1 MAISVNITADTSE
14 FSRAISKAAHDT
26 QKFDRLNNAAAK
38 TFQELSSVT
47 DKQANTYRSLVNKIQ
62 DVESS
67 TSSLSSKQTQLR
79 ATGEKLRKLYS
90 ELRDKETTEANTLK
104 KLIKQVDKQADSYRK
119 LAKAKENTTKASK
132 GLGNQMMIMSAQFL
146 SVKAALDTLK
156 GALTAN
162 EGAFDDFNRLVEQG
176 TSLWNNFLSA
186 VGRGSS
192 FTDWAKNLSNVTE
205 QAAKLYDTLDALGSM
220 KQLNSASIAA
230 IELEIKKLEEEAKLG
245 KSIDKDRLDAL
256 KERKRLLKEEMQLQE
271 EAAAKQKIISALSEK
286 GMTSGEAT
294 FYANYIIDKAKK
306 GENINTFFSNV
317 RSNAN
322 ARVQQLGYKVG
333 NSNELATD
341 IKQVLEHKITDP
353 FVKSSR
359 KLIEAEAGVA
369 EGLKYLENSL
379 KDRASDI
386 TSNIKVNRWSGKAK
400 DKKIVLDSEDNI
412 EEEYDERWTEYFNN
426 QNEELAKEWKER
438 ETELK
443 QHNLNIIVSET
454 EFNDAIQERIKEL
467 NESLENK
474 TEGIV
479 SSASS
484 INSSLSSFYETL
496 QGLGEIENPFQFF
509 DALFG
514 VAQEIIS
521 INEALKQLGEISK
534 MTAEAQALASQ
545 KNALASSNEAT
556 ADTIAASGKT
566 FKAHADIPFVGIAI
580 ATAMVGTMI
589 AAMLSYKSKAKSA
602 TKFANGGIVGGSSFI
617 GDMNIARVNSGEM
630 ILNGSQQKKL
640 FSMLNENSNVGNPL
654 SSNVTFVI
662 KGQDLVGTLN
672 NYNRKLGRVR

>member
-67 TSSLSSKQTQLR
+67 TSSLSTKQNQLR

-104 KLIKQVDKQADSYRK
+104 KLIKQVDKQTDSYRK
-119 LAKAKENTTKASK
+119 LAKAKETTSKASK

-205 QAAKLYDTLDALGSM
+205 QAAKLYDTLDSLGSM

-271 EAAAKQKIISALSEK
+271 ETAAKQKIISALSEK

-294 FYANYIIDKAKK
+294 YYANYVIDNAKR
-306 GENINTFFSNV
+306 GGNINSIFNAI

-322 ARVQQLGYKVG
+322 ARLQHLGYK
-333 NSNELATD
+333 ETD
-341 IKQVLEHKITDP
+341 IKQVLEKNITDP
-353 FVKSSR
+353 FLKSSKR
-359 KLIEAEAGVA
+359 FLDAEAGVA

-379 KDRASDI
+379 KDAASNITSDI
-386 TSNIKVNRWSGKAK
+386 AVNKWSRKAK
-400 DKKIVLDSEDNI
+400 DKNEKIVLDNEDNI
-412 EEEYDERWTEYFNN
+412 DEGYDSRWTEYFNN
-426 QNEELAKEWKER
+426 QNEELDKAWKER

-454 EFNDAIQERIKEL
+454 EFNDAIQERIDEL
-467 NESLENK
+467 NKSLENK
-474 TEGIV
+474 TSDMI

-484 INSSLSSFYETL
+484 INSSLSSIYETL

-514 VAQEIIS
+514 VAQEILS

-589 AAMLSYKSKAKSA
+589 AAMLSAKSKAKSA

-640 FSMLNENSNVGNPL
+640 FSMLNVNNNIENASL
-654 SSNVTFVI
+654 SSNVHFVI
-662 KGQDLVGTLN
+662 KGQDLVGTLD
-672 NYNRKLGRVR
+672 NYNRKIGRVR

>member
-38 TFQELSSVT
+38 TFQQLSSVT

-67 TSSLSSKQTQLR
+67 TASLSTKQNQLR
-79 ATGEKLRKLYS
+79 ATGEKLRKLYD

-119 LAKAKENTTKASK
+119 LAKAKENTSKASK
-132 GLGNQMMIMSAQFL
+132 GLGSQMLVMSAQFL
-146 SVKAALDTLK
+146 SVKAVLDTLK

-162 EGAFDDFNRLVEQG
+162 ESSFDDFNRLVEQG
-176 TSLWNNFLSA
+176 TSLWKNFLAA

-205 QAAKLYDTLDALGSM
+205 QAAKLYDTLDSLGSM

-245 KSIDKDRLDAL
+245 KAIDKDRLDAL
-256 KERKRLLKEEMQLQE
+256 KERKKLLKEEMQLQE

-294 FYANYIIDKAKK
+294 YYANYIINNAK
-306 GENINTFFSNV
+306 GGGNINSIFNAI

-322 ARVQQLGYKVG
+322 ARLQQLGYK
-333 NSNELATD
+333 ETD
-341 IKQVLEHKITDP
+341 IKQVLEKNITDP
-353 FVKSSR
+353 FLKSSKR
-359 KLIEAEAGVA
+359 FLDAEAGVA

-379 KDRASDI
+379 KDAASNITSDI
-386 TSNIKVNRWSGKAK
+386 AVNKWSRKAK
-400 DKKIVLDSEDNI
+400 DKNEKIVLDNEDEI
-412 EEEYDERWTEYFNN
+412 VDEYDPRWTEYFNN
-426 QNEELAKEWKER
+426 QNEELEKAWKER

-454 EFNDAIQERIKEL
+454 EFKDAIQERINEL

-474 TEGIV
+474 TSDMIN
-479 SSASS
+479 SASS
-484 INSSLSSFYETL
+484 INVSLSSIFDTL

-514 VAQEIIS
+514 VAQEILS

-545 KNALASSNEAT
+545 KNALSSSNEAT
-556 ADTIAASGKT
+556 ADTIAATGKT

-589 AAMLSYKSKAKSA
+589 AAMLSAKSKAKSA

-640 FSMLNENSNVGNPL
+640 FSMLNVNNNIENASL
-654 SSNVTFVI
+654 SSNVHFVI
-662 KGQDLVGTLN
+662 KGQDLVGTLD
-672 NYNRKLGRVR
+672 NYNRKIGRVR

>member
-26 QKFDRLNNAAAK
+26 QKFDKLNNAAAR
-38 TFQELSSVT
+38 TFQELSNVT
-47 DKQANTYRSLVNKIQ
+47 DKQANTYRNLVNKIQ

-67 TSSLSSKQTQLR
+67 TSSLSTKQTQLR
-79 ATGEKLRKLYS
+79 ATGEKLRKLYD

-104 KLIKQVDKQADSYRK
+104 KLIKQIDKQADSYRK
-119 LAKAKENTTKASK
+119 LSKAKENTSKASK
-132 GLGNQMMIMSAQFL
+132 GLGSQMIAMSAQFL
-146 SVKAALDTLK
+146 TVEAVLKTVK

-162 EGAFDDFNRLVEQG
+162 ESGLDDFNRLVKQV
-176 TSLWNNFLSA
+176 TSLWENFLSA
-186 VGRGSS
+186 IGRGSTL
-192 FTDWAKNLSNVTE
+192 TDYAKNLSNVTE
-205 QAAKLYDTLDALGSM
+205 QAAKLYDILDALGSM
-220 KQLNSASIAA
+220 KDLNSASIAA

-245 KSIDKDRLDAL
+245 KAIDKDRLDAL

-286 GMTSGEAT
+286 GMNSGDAT
-294 FYANYIIDKAKK
+294 YFANYIIDKAKG
-306 GENINTFFSNV
+306 GENINSYFNAV

-322 ARVQQLGYKVG
+322 ARLQQLGYK
-333 NSNELATD
+333 ETD
-341 IKQVLEHKITDP
+341 IKQVLEKNITDP
-353 FVKSSR
+353 FLKSSKR
-359 KLIEAEAGVA
+359 FLDAEAGVA

-379 KDRASDI
+379 KDAASNITSDI
-386 TSNIKVNRWSGKAK
+386 AVNKWSRKAK
-400 DKKIVLDSEDNI
+400 DKKIVLDNEDEI
-412 EEEYDERWTEYFNN
+412 VDEYDPRWTEMFNK
-426 QNEELAKEWKER
+426 QNEELEKGWKER

-454 EFNDAIQERIKEL
+454 EFNDAIQERIDEL
-467 NESLENK
+467 NKSLENK
-474 TEGIV
+474 TSDII

-484 INSSLSSFYETL
+484 INGSLSSIYDTL

-514 VAQEIIS
+514 VAQEIMS

-545 KNALASSNEAT
+545 KNALASGNEAT
-556 ADTIAASGKT
+556 ADTIAATGKT

-589 AAMLSYKSKAKSA
+589 AAMLSAKSKAKSA

-640 FSMLNENSNVGNPL
+640 FSMLNENSNIENASISP
-654 SSNVTFVI
+654 NVHFII
-662 KGQDLVGTLN
+662 KGQDLVGTLD
-672 NYNRKLGRVR
+672 NYNRKIGRVR

>member
-26 QKFDRLNNAAAK
+26 QKFDRLNNAAAR
-38 TFQELSSVT
+38 TFQQLSNVT

-67 TSSLSSKQTQLR
+67 TSSLSTKQNQLR
-79 ATGEKLRKLYS
+79 ATGEKLRKLYD

-119 LAKAKENTTKASK
+119 LAKAKENTSKASK
-132 GLGNQMMIMSAQFL
+132 GLGSQMLIMSAQFL
-146 SVKAALDTLK
+146 SVKAVLDTLK

-162 EGAFDDFNRLVEQG
+162 ESSFDDFNRLVEQG
-176 TSLWNNFLSA
+176 TSLWNNFLAS

-192 FTDWAKNLSNVTE
+192 FTDWAKNLSNVTK
-205 QAAKLYDTLDALGSM
+205 QAAKLYDTLDSLGSM

-245 KSIDKDRLDAL
+245 KAIDKDRLDAL
-256 KERKRLLKEEMQLQE
+256 KERKKLLKEEMQLQE

-294 FYANYIIDKAKK
+294 YYANYIINNAK
-306 GENINTFFSNV
+306 GGGNINSFFNAV

-322 ARVQQLGYKVG
+322 ARLQQLGYK
-333 NSNELATD
+333 ETD
-341 IKQVLEHKITDP
+341 IKQVLEKNITDP
-353 FVKSSR
+353 FLKSSKR
-359 KLIEAEAGVA
+359 FLDAEAGVA

-379 KDRASDI
+379 KDAA
-386 TSNIKVNRWSGKAK
+386 SNITQDIAVNKWSRKAK
-400 DKKIVLDSEDNI
+400 DKKIVLDNEDEI
-412 EEEYDERWTEYFNN
+412 VDEYDPRWTYSMEKQLEKIDKDY
-426 QNEELAKEWKER
+426 EDRKTKIR
-438 ETELK
+438 
-443 QHNLNIIVSET
+443 QHNLDIIVSET
-454 EFNDAIQERIKEL
+454 EFNDAIRERIDEL
-467 NESLENK
+467 NKSLENK
-474 TEGIV
+474 TSDTI
-479 SSASS
+479 SYTSS
-484 INSSLSSFYETL
+484 INGSLSSIYDTL

-514 VAQEIIS
+514 VAQEILS

-534 MTAEAQALASQ
+534 MTAEAQALSSQ
-545 KNALASSNEAT
+545 KNAAASATEAT
-556 ADTIAASGKT
+556 ADTVAATGKT

-589 AAMLSYKSKAKSA
+589 AAMLSAKSKAKSA

-640 FSMLNENSNVGNPL
+640 FSMLNGNSNIENASL
-654 SSNVTFVI
+654 SSNVHFVI
-662 KGQDLVGTLN
+662 KGQDLVGTLD
-672 NYNRKLGRVR
+672 NYNRKIGRVR

>member
-14 FSRAISKAAHDT
+14 FSRAISKAAQDT

-38 TFQELSSVT
+38 TFQELSRVT

-67 TSSLSSKQTQLR
+67 TSSLSNKQNQLR

-104 KLIKQVDKQADSYRK
+104 KLIKQIDKQADSYRR
-119 LAKAKENTTKASK
+119 LANAQKNTSKASS
-132 GLGNQMMIMSAQFL
+132 GLGNQMLVMSAQFL
-146 SVKAALDTLK
+146 SVKAVLDTLK

-162 EGAFDDFNRLVEQG
+162 ESAFDDFNRLVGQG
-176 TSLWNNFLSA
+176 TSLWNNFLSS

-205 QAAKLYDTLDALGSM
+205 QAAKLYDTLDSLGSM

-245 KSIDKDRLDAL
+245 KAIDKDRLDAL

-294 FYANYIIDKAKK
+294 IYANKIINNAK
-306 GENINTFFSNV
+306 GGGNINSFFNAV

-322 ARVQQLGYKVG
+322 ARLQQLGYK
-333 NSNELATD
+333 ETD
-341 IKQVLEHKITDP
+341 IKQVLEKNITDP
-353 FVKSSR
+353 FLKSSKR
-359 KLIEAEAGVA
+359 FLDAEAGVA

-379 KDRASDI
+379 KDAASNITSDI
-386 TSNIKVNRWSGKAK
+386 AVNKWSRKAK
-400 DKKIVLDSEDNI
+400 DKNEKIVLDDENAIEDG
-412 EEEYDERWTEYFNN
+412 YDPRWTEYFNK
-426 QNEELAKEWKER
+426 QNEELEKAWKER

-454 EFNDAIQERIKEL
+454 EFNDAIQERIDEL
-467 NESLENK
+467 NKSLENK
-474 TEGIV
+474 TSDII

-484 INSSLSSFYETL
+484 INGSLSSIYDTL

-514 VAQEIIS
+514 VAQEILS

-545 KNALASSNEAT
+545 KNALASGNEAT
-556 ADTIAASGKT
+556 ADTIAATGKT

-589 AAMLSYKSKAKSA
+589 AAMLSAKSKAKSA

-640 FSMLNENSNVGNPL
+640 FSMLNVNNNIENASL
-654 SSNVTFVI
+654 SSNVHFVI
-662 KGQDLVGTLN
+662 KGQDLVGTLD
-672 NYNRKLGRVR
+672 NYNRKIGRVR

>member
-67 TSSLSSKQTQLR
+67 TSSLSTKQNQLR

-104 KLIKQVDKQADSYRK
+104 KLIKQVDKQTDSYRK
-119 LAKAKENTTKASK
+119 LAKAKETTSKASK

-205 QAAKLYDTLDALGSM
+205 QAAKLYDTLDSLGSM

-294 FYANYIIDKAKK
+294 YYANYVIDNAKR
-306 GENINTFFSNV
+306 GGNINSIFNAI

-322 ARVQQLGYKVG
+322 ARLQHLGYK
-333 NSNELATD
+333 ETD
-341 IKQVLEHKITDP
+341 IKQVLEKNITDP
-353 FVKSSR
+353 FLKSSKR
-359 KLIEAEAGVA
+359 FLDAEAGVA

-379 KDRASDI
+379 KDAASNITSDI
-386 TSNIKVNRWSGKAK
+386 AVNKWSRKAK
-400 DKKIVLDSEDNI
+400 DKNEKIVLDNEDNI
-412 EEEYDERWTEYFNN
+412 DEGYDSRWTEYFNN
-426 QNEELAKEWKER
+426 QNEELDKAWKER

-454 EFNDAIQERIKEL
+454 EFNDAIQERIDEL
-467 NESLENK
+467 NKSLENK
-474 TEGIV
+474 TSDMI

-484 INSSLSSFYETL
+484 INSSLSSIYETL

-514 VAQEIIS
+514 VAQEILS

-589 AAMLSYKSKAKSA
+589 AAMLSAKSKAKSA

-640 FSMLNENSNVGNPL
+640 FSMLNVNNNIENASL
-654 SSNVTFVI
+654 SSNVHFVI
-662 KGQDLVGTLN
+662 KGQDLVGTLD
-672 NYNRKLGRVR
+672 NYNRKIGRVR

>member
-67 TSSLSSKQTQLR
+67 TASLSTKQNQLR
-79 ATGEKLRKLYS
+79 ATGEKLRKLYD

-119 LAKAKENTTKASK
+119 LAKAKENTSKASK
-132 GLGNQMMIMSAQFL
+132 GLGSQMLVMSAQFL
-146 SVKAALDTLK
+146 SVKAVLDILK

-162 EGAFDDFNRLVEQG
+162 ESSFDDFNRLVEQG
-176 TSLWNNFLSA
+176 TSLWKNFLAA

-205 QAAKLYDTLDALGSM
+205 QAAKLYDTLDSLGSM

-245 KSIDKDRLDAL
+245 KAIDKDRLDAL
-256 KERKRLLKEEMQLQE
+256 KERKKLLKEEMQLQE

-294 FYANYIIDKAKK
+294 YYANYIINNAK
-306 GENINTFFSNV
+306 GGGNINSIFNAI

-322 ARVQQLGYKVG
+322 ARLQQLGYK
-333 NSNELATD
+333 ETD
-341 IKQVLEHKITDP
+341 IKQVLEKNITDP
-353 FVKSSR
+353 FLKSSKR
-359 KLIEAEAGVA
+359 FLDAEAGVA

-379 KDRASDI
+379 KDAASNITSDI
-386 TSNIKVNRWSGKAK
+386 AVNKWSRKAK
-400 DKKIVLDSEDNI
+400 DKNEKIVLDNEDDI
-412 EEEYDERWTEYFNN
+412 VDEYDPKWTEYFNN
-426 QNEELAKEWKER
+426 QNEELEKAWKER

-454 EFNDAIQERIKEL
+454 EFKDAIQERIDEL

-474 TEGIV
+474 TSDMIN
-479 SSASS
+479 SASS
-484 INSSLSSFYETL
+484 INVSLSSIFDTL

-514 VAQEIIS
+514 VAQEILS

-545 KNALASSNEAT
+545 KNVLSSSNEAT
-556 ADTIAASGKT
+556 ADTIAATGKT

-589 AAMLSYKSKAKSA
+589 AAMLSAKSKAKSA

-640 FSMLNENSNVGNPL
+640 FSMLNVNNNIENASL
-654 SSNVTFVI
+654 SSNVHFVI
-662 KGQDLVGTLN
+662 KGQDLVGTLD
-672 NYNRKLGRVR
+672 NYNRKIGRVR

>member
-26 QKFDRLNNAAAK
+26 QKFDKLNNAAAK
-38 TFQELSSVT
+38 TFRELSSVT
-47 DKQANTYRSLVNKIQ
+47 DKQANTYRALVNKIQ

-67 TSSLSSKQTQLR
+67 TSSLSTKQTQLR
-79 ATGEKLRKLYS
+79 ATGEKLRKLYD

-104 KLIKQVDKQADSYRK
+104 KLIKQIDKQADSYRK
-119 LAKAKENTTKASK
+119 LANAKKNTSKASS
-132 GLGNQMMIMSAQFL
+132 GLGSQMLAMSTQFL
-146 SVKAALDTLK
+146 SVKAVIDTLK

-162 EGAFDDFNRLVEQG
+162 ESALDDFNRLVEQC
-176 TSLWNNFLSA
+176 TSLWNNFLSS

-192 FTDWAKNLSNVTE
+192 FTDWAKNLSNVIE
-205 QAAKLYDTLDALGSM
+205 QAAKLYDTLDSLGSM

-245 KSIDKDRLDAL
+245 KAIDKDRLDAL

-271 EAAAKQKIISALSEK
+271 EAAAKQKIILALSEK

-294 FYANYIIDKAKK
+294 IYANNIINNAK
-306 GENINTFFSNV
+306 GGGNINSFFNAV
-317 RSNAN
+317 HSNAN
-322 ARVQQLGYKVG
+322 ARLQQLGYK
-333 NSNELATD
+333 ETD
-341 IKQVLEHKITDP
+341 IKQVLEKNITDP
-353 FVKSSR
+353 FLKSSKR
-359 KLIEAEAGVA
+359 FLDAEAGVA

-379 KDRASDI
+379 KDAASNITSDI
-386 TSNIKVNRWSGKAK
+386 AVNKWSRKAK
-400 DKKIVLDSEDNI
+400 GKNEKIVLDDENAIEDG
-412 EEEYDERWTEYFNN
+412 YDPRWTEYFNK
-426 QNEELAKEWKER
+426 QNEELEKAWKER

-454 EFNDAIQERIKEL
+454 EFNDAIQERIDEL
-467 NESLENK
+467 NKSLENK
-474 TEGIV
+474 TSDII

-484 INSSLSSFYETL
+484 INGSLSSIYDTL
-496 QGLGEIENPFQFF
+496 QELGEIENPFQFF

-514 VAQEIIS
+514 VAQEILS

-545 KNALASSNEAT
+545 KNALASGNEAT
-556 ADTIAASGKT
+556 ADTIAATGKT

-589 AAMLSYKSKAKSA
+589 AAMLSAKSKAKSA

-640 FSMLNENSNVGNPL
+640 FSMLNVNNNIENASL
-654 SSNVTFVI
+654 SSNVHFVI
-662 KGQDLVGTLN
+662 KGQDLVGTLD
-672 NYNRKLGRVR
+672 NYNRKIGRVR

>member
-26 QKFDRLNNAAAK
+26 QKFDKLNNAAAK
-38 TFQELSSVT
+38 TFKELSSVT
-47 DKQANTYRSLVNKIQ
+47 DKQADTYRSLVSKIQ

-67 TSSLSSKQTQLR
+67 TSSLSTKQMQLR
-79 ATGEKLRKLYS
+79 ATGEKLRKLYD

-104 KLIKQVDKQADSYRK
+104 KLIKQIDKQADSYRK
-119 LAKAKENTTKASK
+119 LSNAQKNTSKASS
-132 GLGNQMMIMSAQFL
+132 GLGNQMLVMSAQFL
-146 SVKAALDTLK
+146 SVKAVLDTLK

-162 EGAFDDFNRLVEQG
+162 ESAFDDFNRLMEQG
-176 TSLWNNFLSA
+176 TSLWNNFLSS

-205 QAAKLYDTLDALGSM
+205 QAAKLYDTLDSLGSM

-245 KSIDKDRLDAL
+245 KTIDKDRLDAL

-271 EAAAKQKIISALSEK
+271 EEAAKQKIISALSEK

-294 FYANYIIDKAKK
+294 TYANYIISRAKE
-306 GENINTFFSNV
+306 GENINSIFNGV

-322 ARVQQLGYKVG
+322 ARLQQLGYK
-333 NSNELATD
+333 ETD
-341 IKQVLEHKITDP
+341 IKQVLEKNITDP
-353 FVKSSR
+353 FLKSSKR
-359 KLIEAEAGVA
+359 FLDAEAGVA

-379 KDRASDI
+379 KDAASNITSDI
-386 TSNIKVNRWSGKAK
+386 AVNKWSRKAK
-400 DKKIVLDSEDNI
+400 DKNENEKIVLDNEDAI
-412 EEEYDERWTEYFNN
+412 EDGYDPRWTEYFNK
-426 QNEELAKEWKER
+426 QNEELEKAWKER

-454 EFNDAIQERIKEL
+454 EFNDAIQERIDEL
-467 NESLENK
+467 NKSLENK
-474 TEGIV
+474 TSDII

-484 INSSLSSFYETL
+484 INGSLSSIYDTL

-514 VAQEIIS
+514 VAQEILS

-545 KNALASSNEAT
+545 KNALASGNEAT
-556 ADTIAASGKT
+556 ADTIAATGKT

-589 AAMLSYKSKAKSA
+589 AAMLSAKSKAKSA

-640 FSMLNENSNVGNPL
+640 FSMLNVNNNIENASL
-654 SSNVTFVI
+654 SSNVHFVI
-662 KGQDLVGTLN
+662 KGQDLVGTLD
-672 NYNRKLGRVR
+672 NYNRKIGRVR

>member
-26 QKFDRLNNAAAK
+26 QKFDKLNNAAAK
-38 TFQELSSVT
+38 TFQELSRVT

-79 ATGEKLRKLYS
+79 ATGEKLRKLYN

-104 KLIKQVDKQADSYRK
+104 KLIKQIDKQADSYRK
-119 LAKAKENTTKASK
+119 LAKAKENTSKASK
-132 GLGNQMMIMSAQFL
+132 GLGSQVLAMSAQFL

-162 EGAFDDFNRLVEQG
+162 ENSLDDFNRLVEQG
-176 TSLWNNFLSA
+176 TSLWNNFLAS

-205 QAAKLYDTLDALGSM
+205 QAAKLYDTLDSLGSM

-245 KSIDKDRLDAL
+245 KAIDKDRLDAL
-256 KERKRLLKEEMQLQE
+256 KERKKLLKEEMQLQE
-271 EAAAKQKIISALSEK
+271 EAAARQKIISALSEK
-286 GMTSGEAT
+286 GMDSESST
-294 FYANYIIDKAKK
+294 FYANFILSRAKG
-306 GENINTFFSNV
+306 GENINSIFNNI

-322 ARVQQLGYKVG
+322 ARLQQLGLRPDIGKVRDR
-333 NSNELATD
+333 D
-341 IKQVLEHKITDP
+341 IE
-353 FVKSSR
+353 SSTYLR
-359 KLIEAEAGVA
+359 HSKMILDAEAGVA

-379 KDRASDI
+379 KDAASNITSDI
-386 TSNIKVNRWSGKAK
+386 AVNKWSRKAK
-400 DKKIVLDSEDNI
+400 DKKIVLDNEDEI
-412 EEEYDERWTEYFNN
+412 TDEYDPRWTEYFNN
-426 QNEELAKEWKER
+426 QNKELEKAWKER

-454 EFNDAIQERIKEL
+454 EFNDAIQERIEEL
-467 NESLENK
+467 NKSLENK
-474 TEGIV
+474 TANMIG
-479 SSASS
+479 SASS
-484 INSSLSSFYETL
+484 INGSLSSIYDTMM
-496 QGLGEIENPFQFF
+496 GLGEIENPFQFF

-514 VAQEIIS
+514 VAQEIMS

-545 KNALASSNEAT
+545 KNALASGNEAT
-556 ADTIAASGKT
+556 ADTIAATGKT

-589 AAMLSYKSKAKSA
+589 AAMLSAKSKAKSA

-640 FSMLNENSNVGNPL
+640 FSMLNVNNNIENASL
-654 SSNVTFVI
+654 SSNVHFVI
-662 KGQDLVGTLN
+662 KGQDLVGTLD
-672 NYNRKLGRVR
+672 NYNRKIGRVR

>member
-26 QKFDRLNNAAAK
+26 QKFDKLNNAAAK
-38 TFQELSSVT
+38 TFQELSRVT
-47 DKQANTYRSLVNKIQ
+47 DKQANTYRELVNKIQ

-67 TSSLSSKQTQLR
+67 TSSLSSKQKQLR

-104 KLIKQVDKQADSYRK
+104 KLIKQIDKQADSYRK
-119 LAKAKENTTKASK
+119 LSDAKKNTSKASS
-132 GLGNQMMIMSAQFL
+132 GLGNQMIAMSAQIL
-146 SVKAALDTLK
+146 SVKAVLDTLK
-156 GALTAN
+156 GVLTAN
-162 EGAFDDFNRLVEQG
+162 ESAFDDFNRLVEQAI
-176 TSLWNNFLSA
+176 SLWNNFLSS
-186 VGRGSS
+186 VGMGSS
-192 FTDWAKNLSNVTE
+192 FTDWANNLSNVTE
-205 QAAKLYDTLDALGSM
+205 QAAKLYDTLDTLGSM

-245 KSIDKDRLDAL
+245 KAIDKDRLDAL
-256 KERKRLLKEEMQLQE
+256 IERKRLLKEEMQLQE

-286 GMTSGEAT
+286 GMTSGAAT
-294 FYANYIIDKAKK
+294 IYANFIISRAKE
-306 GENINTFFSNV
+306 GGNINSIFNAV

-322 ARVQQLGYKVG
+322 ARLQKLGY
-333 NSNELATD
+333 EETD
-341 IKQVLEHKITDP
+341 IKQVLERNITDP
-353 FVKSSR
+353 FLKSS
-359 KLIEAEAGVA
+359 KKFLDAEAGLA

-379 KDRASDI
+379 KDAASTISHD
-386 TSNIKVNRWSGKAK
+386 IKVNKWEGKAK
-400 DKKIVLDSEDNI
+400 DKNKNKKIVLDNEDEIVDEWDPKWTDNMNSYL
-412 EEEYDERWTEYFNN
+412 EERDK
-426 QNEELAKEWKER
+426 EL
-438 ETELK
+438 ETAWK
-443 QHNLNIIVSET
+443 QHDMNILVSET
-454 EFNDAIQERIKEL
+454 KFNDAIQERIEEL
-467 NESLENK
+467 NKSLENK
-474 TEGIV
+474 TSDIIN
-479 SSASS
+479 SSSS
-484 INSSLSSFYETL
+484 INGSLSSIYDTL

-514 VAQEIIS
+514 VTKEIMS

-545 KNALASSNEAT
+545 KNALASGNEAT
-556 ADTIAASGKT
+556 ADTIAATGKT

-589 AAMLSYKSKAKSA
+589 AAMLSAKSKAKSA

-640 FSMLNENSNVGNPL
+640 FSMLNVNSNMGNASL
-654 SSNVTFVI
+654 SSNVHFVI
-662 KGQDLVGTLN
+662 KGQDLVGTLD
-672 NYNRKLGRVR
+672 NYNRKIGRVR

>member
-26 QKFDRLNNAAAK
+26 QKFDRLNNAAAR
-38 TFQELSSVT
+38 TFQQLSNVT

-67 TSSLSSKQTQLR
+67 TSSLSTKQNQLR
-79 ATGEKLRKLYS
+79 ATGEKLRKLYD

-119 LAKAKENTTKASK
+119 LAKAKENTSKASK
-132 GLGNQMMIMSAQFL
+132 GLGSQMLVMSAQFL
-146 SVKAALDTLK
+146 SVKAVLDTLK

-162 EGAFDDFNRLVEQG
+162 ESSFDDFNRLVEQG
-176 TSLWNNFLSA
+176 TSLWNNFLAS

-205 QAAKLYDTLDALGSM
+205 QAAKLYDTLDSLGSM

-245 KSIDKDRLDAL
+245 KAIDKDRLDAL
-256 KERKRLLKEEMQLQE
+256 KERKKLLKEEMQLQE

-294 FYANYIIDKAKK
+294 YYANYIINNAK
-306 GENINTFFSNV
+306 GGGNINSIFNAI

-322 ARVQQLGYKVG
+322 ARLQQLGYK
-333 NSNELATD
+333 ETD
-341 IKQVLEHKITDP
+341 IKQVLEKNITDP
-353 FVKSSR
+353 FLKSSKR
-359 KLIEAEAGVA
+359 FLDAEAGVA

-379 KDRASDI
+379 KDAASNITSDI
-386 TSNIKVNRWSGKAK
+386 AVNKWSRKAK
-400 DKKIVLDSEDNI
+400 DKKIVLDNEDEI
-412 EEEYDERWTEYFNN
+412 VDEYDPRWTYSMEKQLEKIDKDY
-426 QNEELAKEWKER
+426 EDRKTKIR
-438 ETELK
+438 
-443 QHNLNIIVSET
+443 QHNLDIIVSET
-454 EFNDAIQERIKEL
+454 EFNDAIQERIDEL
-467 NESLENK
+467 NKSLENK
-474 TEGIV
+474 TSDTI
-479 SSASS
+479 SYTSS
-484 INSSLSSFYETL
+484 INGSLSSIYDTL

-514 VAQEIIS
+514 VAQEILS

-545 KNALASSNEAT
+545 KNALSSSNEAT
-556 ADTIAASGKT
+556 ADTIAATGKT

-589 AAMLSYKSKAKSA
+589 AAMLSAKSKAKSA

-640 FSMLNENSNVGNPL
+640 FSMLNGNNNIENASL
-654 SSNVTFVI
+654 SSNVHFVI
-662 KGQDLVGTLN
+662 KGQDLVGTLD
-672 NYNRKLGRVR
+672 NYNRKIGRVR

>member
-26 QKFDRLNNAAAK
+26 QKFDRLNNAAAR
-38 TFQELSSVT
+38 TFQQLSNVT

-67 TSSLSSKQTQLR
+67 TSSLSTKQNQLR
-79 ATGEKLRKLYS
+79 ATGEKLRKLYD
-90 ELRDKETTEANTLK
+90 ELRDKETTEAGTLK

-119 LAKAKENTTKASK
+119 LAKAKENTSKASK
-132 GLGNQMMIMSAQFL
+132 GLGSQMLVMSAQFL
-146 SVKAALDTLK
+146 SVKAVLDTLK

-162 EGAFDDFNRLVEQG
+162 ESSFDDFNRLVEQG
-176 TSLWNNFLSA
+176 TSLWNNFLAS

-205 QAAKLYDTLDALGSM
+205 QAAKLYDTLDSLGSM

-245 KSIDKDRLDAL
+245 KAIDKDRLDAL
-256 KERKRLLKEEMQLQE
+256 KERKKLLKEEMQLQE

-286 GMTSGEAT
+286 GMDSESST
-294 FYANYIIDKAKK
+294 FYANFILSRAKG
-306 GENINTFFSNV
+306 GENINSIFNNI
-317 RSNAN
+317 RSKAN
-322 ARVQQLGYKVG
+322 AKLQQLGLRPDIGKVRDR
-333 NSNELATD
+333 D
-341 IKQVLEHKITDP
+341 IE
-353 FVKSSR
+353 SSTYLR
-359 KLIEAEAGVA
+359 HSKMILDAEAGVA

-379 KDRASDI
+379 KDAVSNITSDI
-386 TSNIKVNRWSGKAK
+386 AVNKWSRKAK
-400 DKKIVLDSEDNI
+400 DKNEKIVLDNEDEI
-412 EEEYDERWTEYFNN
+412 VDEYDPRWTYSI
-426 QNEELAKEWKER
+426 NEQLEKIDKDYEDRK
-438 ETELK
+438 TKIK
-443 QHNLNIIVSET
+443 QHNLDIIVSET
-454 EFNDAIQERIKEL
+454 EFKDAIQERIDEL

-474 TEGIV
+474 TYDMIN
-479 SSASS
+479 SASS
-484 INSSLSSFYETL
+484 INGSLSSIYDTL

-514 VAQEIIS
+514 VAQEILS

-545 KNALASSNEAT
+545 KNALSSSNEAT
-556 ADTIAASGKT
+556 ADTIAATGKT

-589 AAMLSYKSKAKSA
+589 AAMLSAKSKAKSA

-640 FSMLNENSNVGNPL
+640 FSMLNVNNNIENASL
-654 SSNVTFVI
+654 SSNVHFVI
-662 KGQDLVGTLN
+662 KGQDLVGTLD
-672 NYNRKLGRVR
+672 NYNRKIGRVR